1 MAMVLNFVQT
11 ITCNGN
17 TVVLTPQRNYEYRRN
32 TIPEDSDFT
41 IDTFEQLQEYVKQG
55 RIYSAYLNKKA
66 VFMDYGLIKFTAR
79 YFKPIKVEEKY
90 KPVYKVSLSDL
101 LQFLPADEM
110 ANWLKDH
117 GLMGIPAEALT
128 NN

>member
-1 MAMVLNFVQT
+1 MGTVYNFIQT

-17 TVVLTPQRNYEYRRN
+17 TVVLTPERNYTYRKN
-32 TIPEDSDFT
+32 TIPEDSGFT

-66 VFMDYGLIKFTAR
+66 IFMDYGLIKFMAR
-79 YFKPIKVEEKY
+79 HFKPIKIEEKY
-90 KPVYKVSLSDL
+90 KLIRKASLSDL

-110 ANWLKDH
+110 AEWLKDH
-117 GLMGIPAEALT
+117 DLIGIPAKALT

>member
-1 MAMVLNFVQT
+1 MGTVYNFIQT

-17 TVVLTPQRNYEYRRN
+17 TVVLTPERNYNYRKN
-32 TIPEDSDFT
+32 AIPEDSDFT

-55 RIYSAYLNKKA
+55 RIYSAHLDKKA
-66 VFMDYGLIKFTAR
+66 VFMNYGLIKFTAR
-79 YFKPIKVEEKY
+79 NFKPIKIKEKY
-90 KPVYKVSLSDL
+90 KPIRKASLLDL

-110 ANWLKDH
+110 ADWLKDH